1 MTGGCVEPNKGT
13 IMHEPM
19 KMAVALAL
27 AACAAFATAQNYP
40 AKAVRIIVPF
50 PPAGAADLLSR
61 LVGQKLTEAWGQQIV
76 IDNRAGAGGIIGA
89 ELAVRA
95 APDGYTLLMAPIT
108 TYAVGMTAYVKLSW
122 RLDTDLVPVAM
133 VANVPH
139 ILVAHPSLRVKN
151 LKQLIALAKARPGE
165 LNFASQGNGTL
176 SHVEQELLQ
185 QLGGFKVNHI
195 PYKGSA
201 PGLADLIPGNVQ
213 LFFDSIP
220 SSVPYVK
227 SGRLKGIGVASTQR
241 SPALPDLPALNESL
255 KGFAA
260 DSWFGFMAPAGTP
273 REIVTRFNAEVQK
286 SLSSPE
292 LKERLLAQGGFT
304 HGGTPEQMGELIRA
318 DLSKWGKVVRTANIK
333 IE

>member
-1 MTGGCVEPNKGT
+1 MSGSYVDPNKGT
-13 IMHEPM
+13 IMHKLM
-19 KMAVALAL
+19 KAAVALTL
-27 AACAAFATAQNYP
+27 AACAAFAAAQNYP

-61 LVGQKLTEAWGQQIV
+61 LVGQKLSEAWGQPIV

-89 ELAVRA
+89 ELAAKA
-95 APDGYTLLMAPIT
+95 APDGYTLLMAPVT
-108 TYAVGMTAYVKLSW
+108 TYAIGMTAYSKLSW
-122 RLDTDLVPVAM
+122 RLDKDLVPVAI

-139 ILVAHPSLRVKN
+139 ILVAHPSLPVKN
-151 LKQLIALAKARPGE
+151 VKELIALAKAHPGE

-176 SHVEQELLQ
+176 SHLEQELLQ
-185 QLGGFKVNHI
+185 QLGGFKANHI

-220 SSVPYVK
+220 SSAPYVK
-227 SGRLKGIGVASTQR
+227 SGRLKGIGVASSKR
-241 SPALPDLPALNESL
+241 SPALPDLPALNEAL
-255 KGFAA
+255 KGFEA

-273 REIVTRFNAEVQK
+273 REIVARFNAEVQK

-292 LKERLLAQGGFT
+292 LKEKLLAQGGFT
-304 HGGTPEQMGELIRA
+304 HGGTSEQMGELIRA
-318 DLSKWGKVVRTANIK
+318 DLFKWGKVVRTANIK